1 MADRFYDHPSG
12 VAAPSVTNIMKIV
25 YSESLER
32 YKMNQVRDF
41 CLQPGAT
48 KAGANEFMGMIGMS
62 EADKGTWLH
71 EIAEKTIQGDDS
83 LPEPIKGAEKQCE
96 NLVYNLQVFFNSL
109 PENWMP
115 LATEVVLHGE
125 LSGKPVAYYSGT
137 ADAVIQVDDN
147 RRAMIDFKTS
157 KAPYDNYGAQLA
169 AYAKAWNETYPQEK
183 VNRLWLV
190 RIDKNKKIDNPE
202 IHEPDP
208 HLSMALFKSSILTWY
223 ITNKMWGSI
232 FK

>member
-1 MADRFYDHPSG
+1 
-12 VAAPSVTNIMKIV
+12 
-25 YSESLER
+25 
-32 YKMNQVRDF
+32 
-41 CLQPGAT
+41 
-48 KAGANEFMGMIGMS
+48 
-62 EADKGTWLH
+62 
-71 EIAEKTIQGDDS
+71 
-83 LPEPIKGAEKQCE
+83 
-96 NLVYNLQVFFNSL
+96 
-109 PENWMP
+109 MP

-157 KAPYDNYGAQLA
+157 KAPYDNYGEQLA

-208 HLSMALFKSSILTWY
+208 HLSLALFKSSILTWY
-223 ITNKMWGSI
+223 ITNKMWGSV